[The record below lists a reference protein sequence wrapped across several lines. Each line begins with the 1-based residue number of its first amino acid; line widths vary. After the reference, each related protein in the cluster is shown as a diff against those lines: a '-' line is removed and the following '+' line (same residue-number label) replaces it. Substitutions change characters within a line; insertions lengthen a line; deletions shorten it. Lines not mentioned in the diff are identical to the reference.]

1 MPDWATVS
9 IRSELVE
16 EVRKLMR
23 RTGRYRSISEFVAE
37 AIRLRLEEMA
47 QRGEFAHEPIE
58 EPLPTQHV
66 QTTQVAMTPDMTE
79 GTRGYINVQLQRI
92 EQTWWVLVRLFGDLL
107 RKDVQVETEC
117 AQQLRNCRTTMN
129 FVRSHISPECDI
141 ELANQRLPELQQ
153 NVDQVRRDLI
163 ATAIGFHDD
172 YARDW
177 ILELDRAEKGELRE
191 SPATGSR
198 FVPGLPRND
207 VGWTRV
213 TLTKPVPKNSVEEIS
228 NVLGVMVKSE
238 DSLHF
243 VVSGEKKTVKKAV
256 EMLYQ
261 LQSR

>member
-9 IRSELVE
+9 IRGELIE
-16 EVRKLMR
+16 EIRKLMK

-37 AIRLRLEEMA
+37 AIRRRLEDMA
-47 QRGEFAHEPIE
+47 QKGEFAHETIE
-58 EPLPTQHV
+58 ESRPMRYAPTS
-66 QTTQVAMTPDMTE
+66 QVTMTADMTA
-79 GTRGYINVQLQRI
+79 GARGYINVQLQHI
-92 EQTWWVLVRLFGDLL
+92 EQTWWVLVRLFGDML
-107 RKDVQVETEC
+107 RKNVEVEPEC
-117 AQQLRNCRTTMN
+117 AQDLRNCRTTMN
-129 FVRSHISPECDI
+129 FVRCHISPECDI
-141 ELANQRLPELQQ
+141 QLANQRLPELQQ
-153 NVDQVRRDLI
+153 HVDQVKRDLI
-163 ATAIGFHDD
+163 AAAIGFNDD

-177 ILELDRAEKGELRE
+177 ILELDRAERGEVRE
-191 SPATGSR
+191 NHSGSK

-213 TLTKPVPKNSVEEIS
+213 TLTKPVPRDGAEEIS
-228 NVLGVMVKSE
+228 NALGVTVKSE